1 MSSRGREAPAT
12 VPSMLDSMSTG
23 VVNAT
28 AQAHVTEIAVDKVKE
43 VLEKIATVNVE
54 DSCVAAWAARV
65 TSQDARLFLKAY
77 EESKAPAGFGCLT
90 TATVAS
96 RGVAA
101 MASRGVAAVA
111 QTNPSLSSMGSRQAA
126 RDALGNAIVASQQ
139 TVLKAQ
145 GMVEKIKEALEL
157 AEEALAAAKRSQAAA
172 ETAWTWP

>member
-12 VPSMLDSMSTG
+12 VPSMVDSMSDE

-28 AQAHVTEIAVDKVKE
+28 AYARVTEAAVYKVKE
-43 VLEKIATVNVE
+43 VLVKIATVNVE
-54 DSCVAAWAARV
+54 DSCVAARSAMV
-65 TSQDARLFLKAY
+65 TCQDARLFLKAC
-77 EESKAPAGFGCLT
+77 EESKAPASFGCLT

-126 RDALGNAIVASQQ
+126 RDAVGNAIVASQQ

-157 AEEALAAAKRSQAAA
+157 AEEALAAAKLSQAAA

>member
-43 VLEKIATVNVE
+43 VLVKIATVNVE
-54 DSCVAAWAARV
+54 DSCIAAWAARV
-65 TSQDARLFLKAY
+65 TSQDARLFLNAY
-77 EESKAPAGFGCLT
+77 EQSKAPAGSGCLT

-126 RDALGNAIVASQQ
+126 RDALGIAIEASQQ
-139 TVLKAQ
+139 TVAEAQ
-145 GMVEKIKEALEL
+145 RMVEKIKEALEL
-157 AEEALAAAKRSQAAA
+157 AEEALAAAKLSQAAA
-172 ETAWTWP
+172 EAAWTWP